1 MYYVFVQVLSPWSL
15 WPEQQVRRLDK
26 RVSISRTQPMEIIKI
41 KIQNIWKNK
50 EEQETQLMANERRR
64 LLDVSSS

>member
-1 MYYVFVQVLSPWSL
+1 M
-15 WPEQQVRRLDK
+15 RRLEK